1 MPDNHVVKLGID
13 QYLNNLELPSVEL
26 DDAGMYICFV
36 SDSGLTSAWSYK
48 SVVLEVVPPPR
59 NLMGQEGNSCHT
71 YNLTVQ
77 FASFSPKLTFIFIL
91 LLTNDIIT
99 ILSLM

>member
-13 QYLNNLELPSVEL
+13 QYLNNLELPSVAL

-48 SVVLEVVPPPR
+48 SVVLEVVPSPL
-59 NLMGQEGNSCHT
+59 NLLGQESDGWYTFDFSVK
-71 YNLTVQ
+71 L
-77 FASFSPKLTFIFIL
+77 ASFFP
-91 LLTNDIIT
+91 N
-99 ILSLM
+99 